1 MNRVPFFAALM
12 LIGFST
18 SLLAAEP
25 VSGKLASRIENLKPV
40 VNLASVEQTTK
51 YELFVAEPVPDLM
64 YRLEYRYT
72 ETSYQDGSDWA
83 TFSVSEDYD
92 TIQDSI
98 LWIALHLV
106 AEWRVTEFVP
116 QPQWESVS
124 IHNSYAS
131 AQTASSQWQSLGF
144 ITKIVIRYA
153 GYRIDTRELERVF
166 PSGY

>member
-1 MNRVPFFAALM
+1 MNRVPFFAVLM

-25 VSGKLASRIENLKPV
+25 VSVKLASRIGNLKPV
-40 VNLASVEQTTK
+40 VDLGPVKPTRK

-72 ETSYQDGSDWA
+72 ETSYQDGSDWT
-83 TFSVSEDYD
+83 TFSVSEDY
-92 TIQDSI
+92 DSI

-106 AEWRVTEFVP
+106 AEWRVSEFVP

-144 ITKIVIRYA
+144 ITKIVIRYS